1 MTNNL
6 KDSETITLD
15 AENSSI
21 PQLLV
26 KEKDEEVVPVSEQ
39 WDDPTA
45 WPLWRKWSIVI
56 CVALMYMLALVKT
69 VLEYFDSF

>member
-6 KDSETITLD
+6 KNPETITLD
-15 AENSSI
+15 AENSPI

-26 KEKDEEVVPVSEQ
+26 KEKDKEIIPVSEQ
-39 WDDPTA
+39 WDDPTT

-69 VLEYFDSF
+69 VLESFDSF